1 MPLEAVLWLNVTS
14 MSRNAHAWAKLTD
27 EKLLDVRLCDLKL
40 RVETSP
46 LAPRVIQ
53 LYGELGRAGLRF
65 RPHVWLSTEWFTPD
79 GNSGIAI
86 PFYLAHPRLTRL
98 ERRLMLEVD
107 GGARITCQRIL
118 RHEAGHAINN
128 AYRLHRRRGWQE
140 TFGKFNALYPA
151 FYQPKPYSR
160 SYVVHLD
167 AWYAQSHPAEDFAET
182 FAVWLTPRSRWRE
195 SYRGW
200 SALAKLEYVDEVMR
214 DIADRPAPV
223 RSRVRQESIAELRL
237 TLREYY
243 DEKRQRYGADRPQL
257 FDRDLHRLF
266 ARPAV
271 SGGGTRLGRVPAAAA
286 VGDASAAEFL
296 RRHRR
301 ELRRK
306 VAEQTGQ
313 YQYTVD
319 RVLSEMIERC
329 VALGL
334 YLDRPPDRL
343 KQESMILLA
352 VVTMN
357 YVREGHHR
365 VPL

>member
-1 MPLEAVLWLNVTS
+1 MIPNP
-14 MSRNAHAWAKLTD
+14 HAWARLTD
-27 EKLLDVRLCDLKL
+27 ERLLDVRLCDLRL
-40 RVETSP
+40 HVETSP
-46 LAPRVIQ
+46 LEPRVGQ
-53 LYGELGRAGLRF
+53 LYDEMRRAGLRF

-79 GNSGIAI
+79 GNAGIAI
-86 PFYLAHPRLTRL
+86 PFYLAHPRLARL

-107 GGARITCQRIL
+107 GGTRITCQRIL

-140 TFGKFNALYPA
+140 MFGKFNAPYPA

-167 AWYAQSHPAEDFAET
+167 SWYAQSHPAEDFAET
-182 FAVWLTPRSRWRE
+182 FAVWVTPRSHWRVM
-195 SYRGW
+195 YRGR

-214 DIADRPAPV
+214 EIADRAAPV
-223 RSRVRQESIAELRL
+223 RARARQESIAELRM

-243 DEKRQRYGADRPQL
+243 DDKRQRYGANRPEL

-266 ARPAV
+266 TRSTVP
-271 SGGGTRLGRVPAAAA
+271 GGGTRMRAASSR
-286 VGDASAAEFL
+286 GSPSEITAAEFL
-296 RRHRR
+296 RKHQR
-301 ELRRK
+301 ELRRA
-306 VAEQTGQ
+306 VAEHTRQ

-319 RVLSEMIERC
+319 RVISAMIERC
-329 VALGL
+329 TALGL

-343 KQESMILLA
+343 KQETMIVLA
-352 VVTMN
+352 VITMN
-357 YVREGHHR
+357 YVQEGHHR